1 MLLRHTF
8 CFLQLKIEENTRVFH
23 PGSFNESDY
32 LKWRAIT
39 YKNTPDL
46 IPEPKTCYGCHK
58 EQCKFVADIYLE
70 FCDRQY
76 AKNTGYKRYRE
87 QDFSFEFCYSE
98 FLEVVH
104 YNESDQIVEVIQES
118 KGYICLPPN
127 KEERLVYI
135 RHSVDCFFPFILDRI
150 KFLPDWGLWW
160 RDDECLTKDQYE
172 RYILDNFFADSRW
185 SHPDPP
191 ERIWHLRKQ
200 REVISRLEEEKKTN
214 VVWVESYP
222 KGRPFS
228 LLKDCVWKN
237 WRVPLISRFYVTR
250 LREEG
255 HTCACETQLQ
265 HHLKKELD

>member
-1 MLLRHTF
+1 MLLRHNF
-8 CFLQLKIEENTRVFH
+8 HFPQLKIEENTREFI
-23 PGSFNESDY
+23 PERFNESDY

-46 IPEPKTCYGCHK
+46 LPEPKTCYGCHK

-135 RHSVDCFFPFILDRI
+135 RHSVDFFFPSFWIGLNFYLTGVCGGVTTSIYRKINTRDIFSIIFLTILGGVI
-150 KFLPDWGLWW
+150 
-160 RDDECLTKDQYE
+160 LTHQKEFGIYA
-172 RYILDNFFADSRW
+172 N
-185 SHPDPP
+185 
-191 ERIWHLRKQ
+191 K
-200 REVISRLEEEKKTN
+200 EK
-214 VVWVESYP
+214 
-222 KGRPFS
+222 
-228 LLKDCVWKN
+228 
-237 WRVPLISRFYVTR
+237 
-250 LREEG
+250 
-255 HTCACETQLQ
+255 
-265 HHLKKELD
+265 